1 MGFLV
6 NNGFILLATALL
18 SATLSFLLIK
28 LHQSDRMTVIGKHT
42 VPPLGGIAIFI
53 SFWSSFFYLFPSL
66 LFNSSQWMLFIAS
79 SVILITGIIDDFVVL
94 KPYQKSI
101 GILLAANIVYFMA
114 DIEFSTALLPVIS
127 PDVFNVLSYILTI
140 MWIYFVTNAINLLDG
155 LDGLASSVSIVSLL
169 TLAITTYFF
178 SLSIRIAFLMMLLL
192 LAAAM
197 LGFLPFNWYKAKI
210 YLGDTGALF
219 IGFMYATLTV
229 TNLKNASFFSMIVPI
244 ILYIVPLFDTSYA
257 IFRRLMT
264 GRSMIER
271 DEDHVHHR
279 LLRLGMSEPGVV
291 IVMLGITL
299 IFSILAILSHAFPHW
314 RNHILGLAIVMIIIM
329 FISMI
334 RLSDT
339 PKK

>member
-6 NNGFILLATALL
+6 SNGYILLTTALF
-18 SATLSFLLIK
+18 SAALTFGLIK
-28 LHQSDRMTVIGKHT
+28 LHQSKGAVAIRKHA
-42 VPPLGGIAIFI
+42 VPPLGGLAIFI
-53 SFWSSFFYLFPSL
+53 SFWSGFFFLFLTL
-66 LFNSSQWMLFIAS
+66 LFNSSQWMLFVAS
-79 SVILITGIIDDFVVL
+79 SVILLTGVIDDFIVL

-114 DIEFSTALLPVIS
+114 DIEFSTALLPAI
-127 PDVFNVLSYILTI
+127 PTGVFNILSYFLTI

-169 TLAITTYFF
+169 TLAITSYFF
-178 SLSIRIAFLMMLLL
+178 SLSIRITFLMMLLL

-279 LLRLGMSEPGVV
+279 LLRLGMSEPLVV
-291 IVMLGITL
+291 SIMLGVTL
-299 IFSILAILSHAFPHW
+299 LFSILAILSHVYPHW
-314 RNHILGLAIVMIIIM
+314 RNLILGLAIVMIGLM
-329 FISMI
+329 FIAMI
-334 RLSDT
+334 KLSDT

>member
-1 MGFLV
+1 MSFLMSSGYV
-6 NNGFILLATALL
+6 LLATAFF
-18 SATLSFLLIK
+18 SAALTFLLIK
-28 LHQSDRMTVIGKHT
+28 LDRKKHQAVVGKHR
-42 VPPLGGIAIFI
+42 VPPLGGLAIFI
-53 SFWSSFFYLFPSL
+53 SFWSGFFYLFPTL
-66 LFNSSQWMLFIAS
+66 LFNSSQWMMFIAS
-79 SVILITGIIDDFVVL
+79 SVILLTGVIDDSVVL

-114 DIEFSTALLPVIS
+114 DIEFSTALLPTIS
-127 PDVFNVLSYILTI
+127 PEIFNILSYVLTI
-140 MWIYFVTNAINLLDG
+140 LWIYFVTNAINLLDG

-192 LAAAM
+192 LAAAI
-197 LGFLPFNWYKAKI
+197 LGFLPFNWYKAKV

-229 TNLKNASFFSMIVPI
+229 TNLKNASFFSLIVPI
-244 ILYIVPLFDTSYA
+244 ILYIVPLFDTAYA

-279 LLRLGMSEPGVV
+279 LLRLGMSEPSVV
-291 IVMLGITL
+291 IIMLGVTL
-299 IFSILAILSHAFPHW
+299 VFSILAILSHVYPHW
-314 RNHILGLAIVMIIIM
+314 RTHILGIAIVIIIAM

-334 RLSDT
+334 KLSDT

>member
-1 MGFLV
+1 MSFLMS
-6 NNGFILLATALL
+6 NGSVFLTTALF
-18 SATLSFLLIK
+18 SAALTFLLIK
-28 LHQSDRMTVIGKHT
+28 LHQSKRMIVIGKHT
-42 VPPLGGIAIFI
+42 VPPLGGLAIFI
-53 SFWSSFFYLFPSL
+53 SFWSGFFYLFPTL

-79 SVILITGIIDDFVVL
+79 SVILLTGIIDDFVVL

-114 DIEFSTALLPVIS
+114 DIEFSTALLPAIS
-127 PDVFNVLSYILTI
+127 PDVFNILSYVLTI

-178 SLSIRIAFLMMLLL
+178 SLSIRIAFLTMLVL

-279 LLRLGMSEPGVV
+279 LLRLGMSEPRVV
-291 IVMLGITL
+291 IIMLGVTS
-299 IFSILAILSHAFPHW
+299 IFSTLAILSHAYPHW
-314 RNHILGLAIVMIIIM
+314 RNYILGLAIVIVVLM
-329 FISMI
+329 FITMI